1 MPKFIAKYS
10 QADVDIINREISYSS
25 FLRVDKL
32 QLRHKLFG
40 DGLSDVI
47 HRELLVR
54 VSVVGVLLY
63 DPDRD
68 EVVLVRQFRVG
79 GLNEKSSPWM
89 LELIAGMVD
98 KDEALE
104 AGAIRE
110 SAEEADCKVIE
121 IARICDYFNSPG
133 VSDEKVTLFC
143 GKVDAKNAGG
153 IFGLASEHED
163 IEVVVMASDDAFKAV
178 DSGAINNAMSIIA
191 LQWLALNKQELLRN
205 WQ

>member
-1 MPKFIAKYS
+1 MSKFIAKYS
-10 QADVDIINREISYSS
+10 HADVDIINREISFSS

-32 QLRHKLFG
+32 QLRHQLFG
-40 DGLSDVI
+40 GGSSDVI
-47 HRELLVR
+47 HRELIVR
-54 VSVVGVLLY
+54 VNAVGVLLF

-79 GLNEKSSPWM
+79 ALNEKSSPWM

-104 AGAIRE
+104 AAAIRE
-110 SAEEADCKVIE
+110 SVEEADCKVIE
-121 IARICDYFNSPG
+121 LVRICDYFNSPG

-143 GKVDAKNAGG
+143 GKVGTSNAGG
-153 IFGLASEHED
+153 VFGLASEHED